1 MFLSLKNISYQV
13 KDKTIISNLSLDIEK
28 SDFLTITG
36 PSGSGKSTLF
46 RLMSNLLSPTEG
58 TITLYGHPFE
68 DIDPET
74 LRMEVS
80 FLLQQ
85 SDLFGTTI
93 GENLA
98 FPALARQDKF
108 DKSRARKLLKK
119 VGLGHYKL
127 NTLVQHLSGGERQR
141 ITIARQLMYIPKV
154 LLLDEATSAL
164 DVHNKENIETFIF
177 ELVQQGLAVVWIT
190 HDDQQSTRHFDKQWR
205 IVDGKL
211 QSEEVLT

>member
-1 MFLSLKNISYQV
+1 MLELNHVSY
-13 KDKTIISNLSLDIEK
+13 KIDKRTIIDDISLTVNPGEAI
-28 SDFLTITG
+28 SVLG

-190 HDDQQSTRHFDKQWR
+190 HDDQQSTRHFDKQWC

>member
-1 MFLSLKNISYQV
+1 MLELNHVSY
-13 KDKTIISNLSLDIEK
+13 KIDKRTIIDDISLTVNPGEAI
-28 SDFLTITG
+28 SVLG

-85 SDLFGTTI
+85 SDLFG
-93 GENLA
+93 
-98 FPALARQDKF
+98 
-108 DKSRARKLLKK
+108 RKLLKK

-127 NTLVQHLSGGERQR
+127 NTLVQHLPGGERQR

-177 ELVQQGLAVVWIT
+177 ELVQRGLAVVWIT
-190 HDDQQSTRHFDKQWR
+190 HDDQQSTRHFDKQWC